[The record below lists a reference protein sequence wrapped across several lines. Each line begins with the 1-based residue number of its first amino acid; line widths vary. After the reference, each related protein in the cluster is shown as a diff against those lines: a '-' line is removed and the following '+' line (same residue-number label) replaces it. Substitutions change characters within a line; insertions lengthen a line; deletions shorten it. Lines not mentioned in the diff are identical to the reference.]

1 MKADSNN
8 TPRMAMMVALVA
20 AAGIALYLSFRFRG
34 GPGQRRPENFD
45 VGRCFLL
52 LVSGETGA
60 GQ

>member
-1 MKADSNN
+1 MGAAIVQPLFLNEDSGHAKKNVGAQVF
-8 TPRMAMMVALVA
+8 RR
-20 AAGIALYLSFRFRG
+20 AGQ
-34 GPGQRRPENFD
+34 PRPENFD